1 MDNLSILSNV
11 DDLEEAIKNSNNM
24 YETKE
29 DIINLDIIGYK
40 INDDGN

>member
-1 MDNLSILSNV
+1 MNNLSILSNI